1 MFLQPAKFTK
11 MSSLSS
17 FSVSPN
23 YTKSWNVVHDFL
35 LEMGSLRNL
44 EKQLSKQR
52 FESPVNGEAPLKLAF
67 AKKCHVSN
75 TLAAT
80 YGLMT

>member
-1 MFLQPAKFTK
+1 MF
-11 MSSLSS
+11 SLSS
-17 FSVSPN
+17 FSTVSPN
-23 YTKSWNVVHDFL
+23 YTNSWSVVHDFL

-52 FESPVNGEAPLKLAF
+52 FESLVNGEAPLKLAC
-67 AKKCHVSN
+67 AKQCHIYN

-80 YGLMT
+80 DGLMTQIV